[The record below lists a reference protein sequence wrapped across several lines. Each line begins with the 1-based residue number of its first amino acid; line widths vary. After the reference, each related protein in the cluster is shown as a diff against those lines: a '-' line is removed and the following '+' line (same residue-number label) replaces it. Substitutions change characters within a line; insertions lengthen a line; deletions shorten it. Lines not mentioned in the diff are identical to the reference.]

1 MVTDDKEITIID
13 LIIFLKK
20 YFLII
25 FFAPLFISLIA
36 YVASAFMTKYYASQI
51 TFFSTTTSS
60 GGSRALP
67 SFVMG
72 GMSNPLDSF
81 NKGESK
87 FVDLSELLK
96 SNRLLIAVAEKE
108 NLKDHYNKKNTK
120 SAVKSLSKHLS
131 HSINDETSLETLS
144 FKSTDPVLTAKVLN
158 SVYRE
163 IEILNDEIV
172 SENARIKAKFF
183 EDKIKETI
191 EELNKTEAIIYS
203 SKFKDQAF
211 ISLDP
216 KNELG
221 LRARVYEKLRTLE
234 SELEIKKNMYGED
247 SQLIQQLKRK
257 IKVLEDNSNLKPL
270 DKEKF
275 EKLKEWREIY
285 RDYLYHS
292 AALRSHINN
301 FEIAKL
307 EEAGGTYLTLL
318 DGAEILKKPNLPNK
332 NKISAITFILSFV
345 LIGSLLIIF
354 EYFIRL
360 SDDDKR
366 KILGR

>member
-1 MVTDDKEITIID
+1 MVTDDKEITIVD
-13 LIIFLKK
+13 LILFSKK

-25 FFAPLFISLIA
+25 CFVPLFIAIIA
-36 YVASAFMTKYYASQI
+36 YVASAFTTKYYFSQI
-51 TFFSTTTSS
+51 TFFSTTAES
-60 GGSRALP
+60 GGSRRIP

-72 GMSNPLDSF
+72 GMNSPFDTF
-81 NKGESK
+81 NKGDSS
-87 FVDLSELLK
+87 FVDLSALLK
-96 SNRLLIAVAEKE
+96 SNRLLNIVAEKE
-108 NLKDHYNKKNTK
+108 NIKDHYNTKKNK
-120 SAVKSLSKHLS
+120 DAIGALSKNLNYA
-131 HSINDETSLETLS
+131 IDDESLLETLS
-144 FKSTDPVLTAKVLN
+144 FKSSDPVFTKKILN
-158 SVYRE
+158 TVFRE

-172 SENARIKAKFF
+172 SEKTKVKVKFF

-191 EELNKTEAIIYS
+191 VKLNETEALIYS

-221 LRARVYEKLRTLE
+221 MRARMYEQLRTLE
-234 SELEIKKNMYGED
+234 SELEIKKSMYGED

-257 IKVLEDNSNLKPL
+257 IKVLEKNSNLNPL
-270 DKEKF
+270 DKEKY

-307 EEAGGTYLTLL
+307 EEAGGTFLTML
-318 DGAEILKKPNLPNK
+318 DDAEILEYPNSPDRKK
-332 NKISAITFILSFV
+332 IFIYAFIASFV
-345 LIGSLLIIF
+345 LVLSFLVVF
-354 EYFIRL
+354 EYFLRL

-366 KILGR
+366 QILGR